1 MLVSCLDMYVVFPS
15 LIISSFYYL
24 ISKRLLRAWV
34 TATVF
39 ESVYLRLAF
48 IEAQQGILTKKT
60 LMLDETL
67 RF

>member
-1 MLVSCLDMYVVFPS
+1 M
-15 LIISSFYYL
+15 
-24 ISKRLLRAWV
+24 

-60 LMLDETL
+60 LMLGETL
-67 RF
+67 RFWSSDVPLSVQIFQSAFKNNYGYYDKQF